1 MQAFSLQF
9 QAELDTLMAWRRDV
23 RRVRTDPVD
32 EDVLSACLDAFCHA
46 PSVGLSEPWR
56 LIRLDGEDVRLAAL
70 RNFEAANAE
79 ALSGYKGDRARL
91 YSTLKL
97 SGMREAPV
105 QLAVFC
111 DEATDKGDGLGAATM
126 PEMRQFSVVAAIMQF
141 WLSARARGVGV
152 GWVSVLDPAQLCRD
166 LDVPEAW
173 RLIAYLCV
181 GWPERDDDTPELER
195 AGWETRRGHMPIE
208 RR

>member
-1 MQAFSLQF
+1 
-9 QAELDTLMAWRRDV
+9 
-23 RRVRTDPVD
+23 
-32 EDVLSACLDAFCHA
+32 
-46 PSVGLSEPWR
+46 
-56 LIRLDGEDVRLAAL
+56 
-70 RNFEAANAE
+70 
-79 ALSGYKGDRARL
+79 GYKGDRARL

-195 AGWETRRGHMPIE
+195 AGWETRRGQMPIE